1 MEIKLCPYCDQDD
14 LWRVSIPGIDDNA
27 VICKEC
33 DTIWTHD
40 EKIEDGSGI
49 NFRKFMSKYG
59 KSDDWKGITIK
70 EKITGV

>member
-1 MEIKLCPYCDQDD
+1 MEIKLCPYCEQDD

-27 VICKEC
+27 AICKEC

-49 NFRKFMSKYG
+49 NFRKFMS
-59 KSDDWKGITIK
+59 
-70 EKITGV
+70 

>member
-1 MEIKLCPYCDQDD
+1 LSRPHNLNTAPTISGEVQAD

-27 VICKEC
+27 AICKEC

-49 NFRKFMSKYG
+49 NFRKFMS
-59 KSDDWKGITIK
+59 
-70 EKITGV
+70 